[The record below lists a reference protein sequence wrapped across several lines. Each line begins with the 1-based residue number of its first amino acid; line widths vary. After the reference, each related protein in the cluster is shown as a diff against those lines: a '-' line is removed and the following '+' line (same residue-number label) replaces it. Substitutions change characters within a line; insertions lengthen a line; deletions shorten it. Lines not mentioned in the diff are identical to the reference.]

1 MRVCK
6 IWDAEYPW
14 DIRAEKVCQALTAAG
29 HEVHMVA
36 RNRDGRAA
44 VEKLPECTVHRMTPI
59 AGLGAKLNA
68 LAMFPAFFNPRWVR
82 LIDRTV
88 EETGAEVILCRDL
101 PLLPTALRVGRRR
114 QLPVVFDMAENYPAM
129 MRGIWYEGRA
139 RWSDWLVRN
148 PRLVERVERW
158 AVPQADEVVVVVEES
173 RDRLV
178 ASGIPE
184 ERITVVSN
192 TPPRAHALREEGDE
206 SVPRDGMEIVYL
218 GLLEAPRGIATLIEA
233 VGECLAAG
241 LKLHLTLIGEGRDRQ
256 SFEEQARRVDPT
268 GANISFLGYLPN
280 REALDRVRRADVGMI
295 PHYAD
300 EAWNSTIPNKLF
312 DYMAAGLPVVASDAI
327 PVKRVVS
334 TTGCGL
340 VFADRDADDLA
351 RALRAAADPGLRE
364 RLGAAGRQAIRTT
377 YNWEQ
382 DSQRLLEV
390 LERAVQGRGSSAMP
404 APPQELVADSA

>member
-36 RNRDGRAA
+36 RNRDKRATL
-44 VEKLPECTVHRMTPI
+44 ERLPECTVHRMTPI
-59 AGLGAKLNA
+59 PGLGAKLNA
-68 LAMFPAFFNPRWVR
+68 AAMFPAFFNPRWVR

-88 EETGAEVILCRDL
+88 RGTGAELILCRDL
-101 PLLPTALRVGRRR
+101 PLLPTALHVGRRR
-114 QLPVVFDMAENYPAM
+114 RVPVVFDMAENYPAM
-129 MRGIWYEGRA
+129 MRGIWYNGRA

-148 PRLVERVERW
+148 PRLVEVVERW
-158 AVPQADEVVVVVEES
+158 AVPQADEVIVVVEES

-178 ASGIPE
+178 ASGVPE
-184 ERITVVSN
+184 DRITVVSN
-192 TPPRAHALREEGDE
+192 TPPRARAQWNDGDE
-206 SVPRDGMEIVYL
+206 RAPRDGMEIVYL

-233 VGECLAAG
+233 AGQCLAAG
-241 LKLHLTLIGEGRDRQ
+241 LDLHLTLIGEGRDRK
-256 SFEEQARRVDPT
+256 SFEAQARRVDPAGET
-268 GANISFLGYLPN
+268 ISFLGYLPN
-280 REALDRVRRADVGMI
+280 REALDRVRQADVGVI

-312 DYMAAGLPVVASDAI
+312 DYMAAGLPVVASDAV
-327 PVKRVVS
+327 PVERVVR

-340 VFADRDADDLA
+340 VFADRDAGDLA
-351 RALRAAADPGLRE
+351 RALRAAADPALRKQ
-364 RLGAAGRQAIRTT
+364 LGRAGQQAISTT

-382 DSQRLLEV
+382 DSQRLLDV
-390 LERAVQGRGSSAMP
+390 VERAVQNRRSSRTA
-404 APPQELVADSA
+404 AAAQELVADSE